1 MSCFGEKKLFNNRD
15 NIVLWFF
22 IGGYIF
28 CTDNYILCS
37 VSTVVP
43 GTRFACDTSGSGR
56 CGSYYERSSVCV
68 ETTAYTLL
76 AMLHSGDTDK
86 TMCLARWLVM
96 IRNGAGGYYSSQ
108 VRLLLCYWSL
118 SPFYCFLTFFLTF
131 FPSLFSP
138 P

>member
-1 MSCFGEKKLFNNRD
+1 MIILYCS
-15 NIVLWFF
+15 FF
-22 IGGYIF
+22 IDGYIF

-43 GTRFACDTSGSGR
+43 GTCFACDTSANGR
-56 CGSYYERSSVCV
+56 CGSYRERSSVCV

-86 TMCLARWLVM
+86 TLCLARWLVM

-108 VRLLLCYWSL
+108 VRLLLCYCSL
-118 SPFYCFLTFFLTF
+118 SLLFNFLPIPLLSTVGHNYCFRSTF
-131 FPSLFSP
+131 
-138 P
+138 